1 MGTVVRRM
9 TLKFEDYL
17 VSLLRPL
24 GVYDLRTGTINR
36 GELAAYGAGLD
47 GAEVELED
55 TAREMNLTTAKG
67 FGLERIE
74 ALLPYRPVC
83 VTIRQRREALAAL
96 LRISGD
102 SFTLEAINDTLRG
115 CGLNARAEE
124 GDQPNHV
131 KVYFPDVAGI
141 PEGFDQL
148 RVIIE
153 EILPS
158 HVDITYVFWYN
169 TWAMVARRHPTFG
182 EAGDTGL
189 SWYGLAIENDGYLED
204 IE

>member
-1 MGTVVRRM
+1 M
-9 TLKFEDYL
+9 KFEEHL
-17 VSLLRPL
+17 VALLHPL
-24 GVYDLRTGTINR
+24 GVYDLRQGTINR
-36 GELAAYGAGLD
+36 GELAAYGFELD
-47 GAEVELED
+47 SRETELED
-55 TAREMNLTTAKG
+55 TAREMNLATARD

-83 VTIRQRREALAAL
+83 HTAEERRAALAAL

-102 SFTLEAINDTLRG
+102 SFTPEAINDTLKG
-115 CGLNARAEE
+115 CGINARVEE
-124 GDQPNHV
+124 GDRPGYV

-158 HVDITYVFWYN
+158 HVDVTYVFWYN
-169 TWAMVARRHPTFG
+169 TWAMVAGWHPTFG
-182 EAGDTGL
+182 DAADSGL
-189 SWYGLAIENDGYLED
+189 SWYGLAIENDGNLEFP
-204 IE
+204 E

>member
-1 MGTVVRRM
+1 MK
-9 TLKFEDYL
+9 LSFEDYL
-17 VSLLRPL
+17 VSLLHPL
-24 GVYDLRTGTINR
+24 GTYDLRPGTINR
-36 GELAAYGAGLD
+36 GELAAYGGELD
-47 GAEVELED
+47 EAQEHLEH
-55 TAREMNLTTAKG
+55 TAREMNLTTAQD
-67 FGLERIE
+67 FGLERVE

-83 VTIRQRREALAAL
+83 STVARRREALAAL

-102 SFTLEAINDTLRG
+102 SFTPEAINDTLRG

-124 GDQPNHV
+124 GDQPGYV

-148 RVIIE
+148 RTIIE

-169 TWAMVARRHPTFG
+169 TWAMVAKRHPTFG
-182 EAGDTGL
+182 DAADTGL
-189 SWYGLAIENDGYLED
+189 SWYGLAIENDGELEE
-204 IE
+204 IG

>member
-1 MGTVVRRM
+1 M
-9 TLKFEDYL
+9 LKTEDYL

-24 GVYDLRTGTINR
+24 GVYDLREGAINR
-36 GELAAYGAGLD
+36 EELAVYGLVLD
-47 GAEVELED
+47 GREAELSD
-55 TAREMNLTTAKG
+55 TAREMNLTTAEG

-83 VTIRQRREALAAL
+83 ETAAQRRAALAAL
-96 LRISGD
+96 LRIGGD
-102 SFTLEAINDTLRG
+102 SFTPEAINDTLLG

-124 GDQPNHV
+124 GEQPGYV

-141 PEGFDQL
+141 PEGFDRL
-148 RVIIE
+148 REIIE

-158 HVDITYVFWYN
+158 HVDVTYVFWYN
-169 TWAMVARRHPTFG
+169 TWGMVANRHPTFG
-182 EAGDTGL
+182 DAAAAGL
-189 SWYGLAIENDGYLED
+189 SWYGLAIENAGYLED

>member
-1 MGTVVRRM
+1 M
-9 TLKFEDYL
+9 TLRFEDYL

-24 GVYDLRTGTINR
+24 GVYDLRTGAINR
-36 GELAAYGAGLD
+36 GELAAYGAQLD
-47 GAEVELED
+47 EAGAELEH
-55 TAREMNLTTAKG
+55 TAREMNLATAED

-83 VTIRQRREALAAL
+83 ETAGQRRQALAAL

-102 SFTLEAINDTLRG
+102 SFTPEAINDTLRG

-124 GDQPNHV
+124 TGRPGYVD
-131 KVYFPDVAGI
+131 VYFPDVAGI
-141 PEGFDQL
+141 PEGFDRL

-158 HVDITYVFWYN
+158 HLDITYVFWYN
-169 TWAMVARRHPTFG
+169 TWAMAAQRHPIWG
-182 EAGDTGL
+182 HAAATGL
-189 SWYGLAIENDGYLED
+189 SWYGLAIENDGFGED
-204 IE
+204 EE

>member
-1 MGTVVRRM
+1 M

-24 GVYDLRTGTINR
+24 GVYDLRSGTINR
-36 GELAAYGAGLD
+36 GELAAYGGELD
-47 GAEVELED
+47 EAMEELNH
-55 TAREMNLTTAKG
+55 TAREMNLTTAG
-67 FGLERIE
+67 DFGLERVE

-83 VTIRQRREALAAL
+83 TTTSQRRQALAAL

-102 SFTLEAINDTLRG
+102 SFTPEAINDTLRG

-124 GDQPNHV
+124 TGQPGYV

-158 HVDITYVFWYN
+158 HLDITYVFWYN

-182 EAGDTGL
+182 DAADAGL